1 MLHNPE
7 FTLHKGAFNIKDP
20 STSTRCE
27 HSESIKSFWEG
38 LICTTYALMRE
49 LEQETRLEIY
59 NKLVDYLACE
69 IDHGTPKKMFNQD
82 NQELDDK
89 EKKLARL
96 LYVKSTFNMIDQ
108 WETSIMNYRRIM
120 GLTMENKSWDK
131 YTSLGLTELQLSDA
145 VFIYSWANQRSNQ
158 FIQKQG
164 GLVGF
169 NKTHMAKVSLESF

>member
-1 MLHNPE
+1 
-7 FTLHKGAFNIKDP
+7 
-20 STSTRCE
+20 
-27 HSESIKSFWEG
+27 
-38 LICTTYALMRE
+38 
-49 LEQETRLEIY
+49 
-59 NKLVDYLACE
+59 
-69 IDHGTPKKMFNQD
+69 
-82 NQELDDK
+82 
-89 EKKLARL
+89 
-96 LYVKSTFNMIDQ
+96 
-108 WETSIMNYRRIM
+108 M